1 MHDPPPP
8 VYGAVLCVVLV
19 CVFLGFACVFDW
31 NRIGEEGFSGSFRR
45 VVLYSRVDV

>member
-1 MHDPPPP
+1 MTPPPP

-31 NRIGEEGFSGSFRR
+31 NRIGEEGFSGFFYG
-45 VVLYSRVDV
+45 LAGFLRVDV